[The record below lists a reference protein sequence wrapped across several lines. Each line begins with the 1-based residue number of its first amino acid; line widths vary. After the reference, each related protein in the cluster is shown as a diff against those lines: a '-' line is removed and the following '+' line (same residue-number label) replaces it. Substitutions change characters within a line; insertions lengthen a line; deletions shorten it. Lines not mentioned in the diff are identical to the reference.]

1 MEKNP
6 AVPVQTIKHIL
17 PNGITLIVREDH
29 SMPTVSVTAYFV
41 GGMRV
46 ETEENNGITAL
57 TQRLVTRG
65 AGEFSSE
72 QLHQLL
78 ETWGIKIYSTYG
90 KDLCGLHLKTLSRH
104 FDRGFE
110 LFFKVMTEASFAE
123 EQFEKEK
130 MNQIEELRKEKDDV
144 LPYCLEKCE
153 ELVFAGHPYAYPSLG
168 KTETVQNIKREDVLD
183 YFRNVYCPSKMVI
196 AMVGD
201 INADYALKCLEDKFA
216 AFHNCGV
223 LNDPG
228 DVKIPIKNVREGT
241 ETTEKQQVA
250 ITIGFQ
256 APAVASEDYYTFS
269 VLNQVLSGMGSRL
282 FVELRDKQG
291 LAYSVSSSY
300 SGFLSGGIFKAYIL
314 TAYNHKERARLA
326 LLEEVD
332 RLRTRLVSY
341 DELVRAKRFHLGLFE
356 IGLQSNAAMASKLA
370 YCEITGIGLEIIDEY
385 SERVKLITRQKV
397 KRAAEKFLKPQSY
410 AISILTPASFPK
422 ILQ

>member
-1 MEKNP
+1 MEKNSTI
-6 AVPVQTIKHIL
+6 PVQTIKHQL
-17 PNGITLIVREDH
+17 PNGIKLLIREDH
-29 SMPTVSVTAYFV
+29 SMPTVSVTAYFI
-41 GGMRV
+41 GGMRT
-46 ETEENNGITAL
+46 ETAENNGITSL
-57 TQRLVTRG
+57 VQRLVTRG
-65 AGEFSSE
+65 AGEFDSDK
-72 QLHQLL
+72 LHQIL
-78 ETWGIKIYSTYG
+78 ETWGIKIYSSYG

-123 EQFEKEK
+123 SEFEKEK
-130 MNQIEELRKEKDDV
+130 LNQLDEIHKEKDDV
-144 LPYCLEKCE
+144 LPYCMEKCE
-153 ELVFAGHPYAYPSLG
+153 ELVFSGHPYALPSNGTIQSVEAL
-168 KTETVQNIKREDVLD
+168 TRDAILD
-183 YFRNVYCPSKMVI
+183 YFRRTYCPNSMVI

-201 INADYALKCLEDKFA
+201 ISADYALSVLESKFSSFDKCGDLP
-216 AFHNCGV
+216 
-223 LNDPG
+223 DPG
-228 DVKIPIKNVREGT
+228 DVKNPIKNVREGT
-241 ETTEKQQVA
+241 ETNDKQQVA

-256 APAVASEDYYTFS
+256 APSVSSEDYYTFS

-300 SGFLSGGIFKAYIL
+300 SGFLSSGIFKAYIL

-356 IGLQSNAAMASKLA
+356 IGLQSNASMASKLA
-370 YCEITGIGLEIIDEY
+370 YYEIMGIGSEIIDEY